1 MKVPY
6 TMKALLRF
14 VVFSILL
21 LGLDSAFQGSRWPS
35 GSSRR
40 RENISQHHVA
50 STDNLRDGKARDESH
65 FLLKKFS
72 TASGEVLNPYQVLQ
86 VSRNAERKEVRA
98 AYIRLSKR
106 YHPDGVRHRDI
117 LPGSW

>member
-1 MKVPY
+1 MKVSLHFVVV
-6 TMKALLRF
+6 TALLLF
-14 VVFSILL
+14 
-21 LGLDSAFQGSRWPS
+21 GLVGAFQGSRWS
-35 GSSRR
+35 NSISKGRR
-40 RENISQHHVA
+40 GNVSHHFVA
-50 STDNLRDGKARDESH
+50 STDNVRNGKNRDDSH

-72 TASGEVLNPYQVLQ
+72 TASGEVINPYQVLQ

-98 AYIRLSKR
+98 AYIKLSKR